1 MLKGNA
7 LKNAFLNSGFS
18 EKADKKRKRNFPRK
32 TKCRAC
38 GTEMIRHEG
47 TNVIACPNCDASF
60 ILTDK

>member
-7 LKNAFLNSGFS
+7 LKNAFLNSGFP
-18 EKADKKRKRNFPRK
+18 EKADKKRKRNFSRK
-32 TKCRAC
+32 IKCRAC
-38 GTEMIRHEG
+38 GTEMIRREG

>member
-1 MLKGNA
+1 MFKGNA

-18 EKADKKRKRNFPRK
+18 EKADKKRKRNFSRK
-32 TKCRAC
+32 IKCRAC

>member
-7 LKNAFLNSGFS
+7 LKNAFLNSGFP
-18 EKADKKRKRNFPRK
+18 EKADKKRKRNFFRK
-32 TKCRAC
+32 IKCRAC

-47 TNVIACPNCDASF
+47 TNVIACPNCDVSF

>member
-18 EKADKKRKRNFPRK
+18 EKADKKRKRNFSRK
-32 TKCRAC
+32 IKCRVC
-38 GTEMIRHEG
+38 GTEMVRHEG
-47 TNVIACPNCDASF
+47 TNVIVCPNCDKSF

>member
-7 LKNAFLNSGFS
+7 LKSAFLNSGFP
-18 EKADKKRKRNFPRK
+18 EKEDKKRKRNFSRK
-32 TKCRAC
+32 IKCRAC

>member
-7 LKNAFLNSGFS
+7 LKNAFLNSDFP
-18 EKADKKRKRNFPRK
+18 EKADKKRKRNFSRK
-32 TKCRAC
+32 IKCRAC

>member
-18 EKADKKRKRNFPRK
+18 EKADKKRNFSRK
-32 TKCRAC
+32 IKCRAC

>member
-7 LKNAFLNSGFS
+7 LKNAFLNNGFS
-18 EKADKKRKRNFPRK
+18 EKADKKRKHNFSRK
-32 TKCRAC
+32 IKCRAC

-47 TNVIACPNCDASF
+47 TNVISCSNCDASF

>member
-18 EKADKKRKRNFPRK
+18 KKADKKRKRNFSRK
-32 TKCRAC
+32 IKCRAC
-38 GTEMIRHEG
+38 GTEMIRYEG

>member
-18 EKADKKRKRNFPRK
+18 ERADKKRKRNFSRK
-32 TKCRAC
+32 IKCRAC
-38 GTEMIRHEG
+38 GTEMIHHEG

>member
-1 MLKGNA
+1 MLRGNA
-7 LKNAFLNSGFS
+7 LEKAFAGNGLVK
-18 EKADKKRKRNFPRK
+18 KADKKRKRNFSRK
-32 TKCRAC
+32 IKCRAC

>member
-18 EKADKKRKRNFPRK
+18 EKVDKKRKRNFSRK
-32 TKCRAC
+32 IKCRAC

>member
-1 MLKGNA
+1 MLKGNVMGE
-7 LKNAFLNSGFS
+7 AFAENGLFK
-18 EKADKKRKRNFPRK
+18 KADKKRKRNFSRK
-32 TKCRAC
+32 IKCRAC

>member
-7 LKNAFLNSGFS
+7 LKNAFLNSGFP
-18 EKADKKRKRNFPRK
+18 EKADKKRKHNFSRK
-32 TKCRAC
+32 IKCRAC

-47 TNVIACPNCDASF
+47 TNVIACPNCNASF

>member
-18 EKADKKRKRNFPRK
+18 EKADKKRKHNFSRK
-32 TKCRAC
+32 IKCRAC
-38 GTEMIRHEG
+38 GTEMIRHKG
-47 TNVIACPNCDASF
+47 TNVIACPNCYASF